1 MEKFKEK
8 KRAEKYSKKEIE
20 TLQLL
25 ALGYSDAEIA
35 VTLGN
40 TKSAVRNIIMRLIIK
55 SGTINRTHLVV
66 HALREGFI
74 K

>member
-35 VTLGN
+35 AKLGN

-66 HALREGFI
+66 RALREGFI